1 MRVLISGA
9 SGLIGTELRRQL
21 SAAGHTPLSLVRRE
35 ARTPD
40 EYRWN
45 PELLSIDVGALDGV
59 DAVVNLSGASLSR
72 LPWTPGYRRTI
83 VRSRV
88 HSTRTLSDAITRAPA
103 PPSVL
108 LNASAVGFYGD
119 RPGERLTESAP
130 AGRGFLASVVQT
142 WEREAQRAADAT
154 RVVSFRTGLVLA
166 RGGALAPLIP
176 LARLGLA
183 GPLGSG
189 RQHWPWISLHD
200 EAAALVHLLGSSLSG
215 PVNLAGPTAATAS
228 DVIKALADQL
238 HRPFLLP
245 VPAPLLRLALQDAAD
260 DLLLADQRVSSALLR
275 ADGFTFAQET
285 PLAAVARM
293 LDRR

>member
-9 SGLIGTELRRQL
+9 SGLIGTELGRQL
-21 SAAGHTPLSLVRRE
+21 SAAGHTPLRLVRRE
-35 ARTPD
+35 ARGPG

-45 PELLSIDVGALDGV
+45 PTLLSIDAGALDGV

-83 VRSRV
+83 LQSRV
-88 HSTRTLSDAITRAPA
+88 HATRTLTDAIIRAARPPA
-103 PPSVL
+103 VL

-119 RPGERLTESAP
+119 RPGEHLSESAP
-130 AGRGFLASVVQT
+130 VGRGFLASVVQA
-142 WEREAQRAADAT
+142 WEQEAQRAADAT

-166 RGGALAPLIP
+166 RDGALAPLIP

-215 PVNLAGPTAATAS
+215 PVNLVGPTSATAS
-228 DVIKALADQL
+228 DVIRALADQL
-238 HRPFLLP
+238 RRPYLLP
-245 VPAPLLRLALQDAAD
+245 VPAPILRLVLQDAAD
-260 DLLLADQRVSSALLR
+260 DLLLADQRVSSALLL
-275 ADGFTFAQET
+275 ADGFAFAQET
-285 PLAAVARM
+285 PLAAVATM